1 MDDIVIETGDLVA
14 PFDFDMI
21 VDDDAIVETPADEVV
36 EDEVE
41 VEVDADEVEEE
52 VEEEEA
58 EEAGDEE
65 VEVEGDGLEE
75 EEVDYEGY
83 EITLPSGE
91 EVNLAQLVQGF
102 KDNAALEAER
112 TEFETIKADFEA
124 KSQNLAMM
132 MEMSIL
138 ESQQA
143 VDSYSDYDWGAVSKE
158 DPKEYAD
165 NREYFEHHRK
175 RIKEVTAAYN
185 EIKAKEKAEAEQ
197 AEKTKIQEANATLV
211 RDLPGWGPKMYEDLM
226 RFAVEKGGFDQEYV
240 TSNVSAAFF
249 KMLHRNKSI
258 EEGVQK
264 VTAKVKKKVA
274 PKKTIKNTAS
284 KPTVNKGASREQAIK
299 QAAAKGDM
307 STWFMNLV
315 D

>member
-1 MDDIVIETGDLVA
+1 MDDIVIETGDVVA

-21 VDDDAIVETPADEVV
+21 VEDDAVVDAPAEEVV
-36 EDEVE
+36 EEVEEVE
-41 VEVDADEVEEE
+41 VEADEVEEE
-52 VEEEEA
+52 EVEEAVEVE
-58 EEAGDEE
+58 EE
-65 VEVEGDGLEE
+65 VEVEDESGE

-102 KDNAALEAER
+102 KDNTALVAER
-112 TEFETIKADFEA
+112 TEFESIKADFES
-124 KSQNLAMM
+124 KSQNLVQM

-143 VDSYSDYDWGAVSKE
+143 VDSYSDYEWGKVSKE

-185 EIKAKEKAEAEQ
+185 EVKAKEKAEVEL
-197 AEKTKIQEANATLV
+197 AEKTKIQDANASLV

-240 TSNVSAAFF
+240 TNNVSAAFF
-249 KMLHRNKSI
+249 KMLHRNKTI

-274 PKKTIKNTAS
+274 PKKTIKNTSS
-284 KPTVNKGASREQAIK
+284 KPTVSKDAARDQAIK
-299 QAAAKGDM
+299 AAAAKGDM
-307 STWFMNLV
+307 SAWFLNLV